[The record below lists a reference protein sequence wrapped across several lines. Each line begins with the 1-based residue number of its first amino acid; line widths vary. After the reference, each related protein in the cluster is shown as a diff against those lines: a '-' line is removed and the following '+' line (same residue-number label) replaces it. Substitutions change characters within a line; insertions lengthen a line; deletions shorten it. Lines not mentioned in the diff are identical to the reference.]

1 MYRPNDKEEKQLL
14 ELSRWIEKAKEEE
27 QYSNYV
33 TSKISIDIKF
43 AWEHIKYRQELCSEG
58 LEATKQILL
67 DKYSDEGKFSELVK
81 LRIEEIKEKL
91 CADVYEFFV
100 KFAEKEVGLYLGQK
114 NYHKILM
121 VESGWLPNRNGFFDI
136 DLEKEARNIQTVAL
150 SINKQYNE
158 LTEWL
163 DSLSPDDTIDEN
175 GIKSIKSD
183 CNKSMYISKLFHA
196 RKKENALTFVQNA
209 ILNENSI
216 IARKKYMIVHK
227 IDLNTLNLSCSSKI
241 KKLSREERAAL
252 REASTNRFYQSQE
265 EFYTELENW
274 VKSIANPY
282 CRDWI
287 YRYLRTGRNL
297 PIYKIRVFKYIEDIE
312 KAKEFLLSL
321 YERKLEKTNI
331 KEQERNEKHNK
342 YREKHYKSD
351 LRFYKEAL
359 KESSGTDYT
368 ENSEIEPKDSNNTVI
383 DYPLGYAGTWAHDE
397 AGYSNDDIDTI
408 FDGDPDAYW
417 NTD

>member
-1 MYRPNDKEEKQLL
+1 MYRPNEVEEKQLL
-14 ELSRWIEKAKEEE
+14 ELSLWIEKAREDRL
-27 QYSNYV
+27 YPSYV
-33 TSKISIDIKF
+33 IGEISTQINH
-43 AWEHIKYRQELCSEG
+43 AWEHIKSRHELCSEDV
-58 LEATKQILL
+58 ESTKQHLI
-67 DKYSDEGKFSELVK
+67 DKYSEEGSFSEMIK
-81 LRIEEIKEKL
+81 HKIEEVKDKL
-91 CADVYEFFV
+91 HSEVYDHFM
-100 KFAEKEVGLYLGQK
+100 KFAENEFKLYLAHIKYQRL
-114 NYHKILM
+114 LM
-121 VESGWLPNRNGFFDI
+121 IESGWFPRFKKVFDLDI
-136 DLEKEARNIQTVAL
+136 EKEAKRIQTIAL
-150 SINKQYNE
+150 TVNKQFIE
-158 LTEWL
+158 LTEWIE
-163 DSLSPDDTIDEN
+163 SLRPNETIDDN
-175 GIKSIKSD
+175 GIKAIAD
-183 CNKSMYISKLFHA
+183 CNKDIYISKLFNA
-196 RKKENALTFVQNA
+196 RKKGNPLKHVQDA
-209 ILNENSI
+209 ILKDNSI
-216 IARKKYMIVHK
+216 VERSKYNVISK
-227 IDLNTLNLSCSSKI
+227 IDLNTLNFSSSSKI
-241 KKLSREERAAL
+241 VRLSREERAAL

-274 VKSIANPY
+274 AKSIANPY